1 MANPV
6 DKLLAADSPS
16 WGSWED
22 AEHLAHAAFQ
32 GRSPVDRLAWLEDL
46 LRLKTGLLSEP
57 VKAKQGSE

>member
-6 DKLLAADSPS
+6 DQPLAADSAS

-46 LRLKTGLLSEP
+46 LRLKAGLLSGPAE
-57 VKAKQGSE
+57 AKQGAE